1 MDLKEAITKRHTVR
15 KFLDKP
21 LQESDIKLIEARID
35 ALNKQYG
42 LSLKLVLND
51 KGGIATG

>member
-21 LQESDIKLIEARID
+21 LQEADIKLTEARIEG
-35 ALNKQYG
+35 LNKQYG